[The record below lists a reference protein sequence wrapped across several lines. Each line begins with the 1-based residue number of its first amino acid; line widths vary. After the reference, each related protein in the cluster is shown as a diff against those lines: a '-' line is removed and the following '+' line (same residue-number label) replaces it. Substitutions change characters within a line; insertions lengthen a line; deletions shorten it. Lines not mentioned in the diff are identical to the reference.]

1 MNLEC
6 VRKNDSGV
14 PSPVPKSCAVCREK
28 AAQYACSTS
37 FRASEIPENDRFW
50 SSRAAWIIY
59 LAMCAT
65 SAQGVAFVLFA
76 GLSTT
81 STKHVVPLM
90 FCRAAPPAQISRSVI
105 TKEELSQG
113 PMKGRPKIKTEFL
126 ALLTKV
132 GLGRPR
138 VPNSGTDSGPDFSH
152 SLFIFIYI
160 YKVYTRF

>member
-1 MNLEC
+1 
-6 VRKNDSGV
+6 
-14 PSPVPKSCAVCREK
+14 
-28 AAQYACSTS
+28 
-37 FRASEIPENDRFW
+37 
-50 SSRAAWIIY
+50 
-59 LAMCAT
+59 MCAT

-152 SLFIFIYI
+152 SLFIYIYIKYTPDFRFKQKTYVYIYI
-160 YKVYTRF
+160 YIYIYICHHDAIDQLFQTFQGSSPHAR